1 MRSLGRKGGGR
12 GLPLIASVTLGLLPS
27 PYETGSEQ
35 QRPSMVG
42 ARAARVSR
50 RDDTLRD
57 GCRYENMQHAGKQ
70 EAGHWSSGWGQARAS
85 WGMGHRG
92 TG

>member
-42 ARAARVSR
+42 ARAARISR
-50 RDDTLRD
+50 RDDTLGD
-57 GCRYENMQHAGKQ
+57 GCRYENMQQLASRRPTLVQWVGPGK
-70 EAGHWSSGWGQARAS
+70 S
-85 WGMGHRG
+85 
-92 TG
+92 